1 MRQFWKRSKKVTLL
15 AAAALVLVL
24 GVSVG
29 TAMAY
34 FTTYAT
40 AKGGVPITLGAQT
53 SIHEEYGDWTKT
65 ISVENTGDVPV
76 FVRAKVL
83 AGSRIDVTITGT
95 NWSLGKDGYWY
106 YSEALPVGGTTAN
119 LVASI
124 EKNADVTSSFNVAVV
139 QECTP
144 VMYDA
149 DGNAVTA
156 ENADWNMKAQYTY
169 TGKEADK

>member
-1 MRQFWKRSKKVTLL
+1 MRQFWNRSKKITLL

-40 AKGGVPITLGAQT
+40 AKGGVPVTLGAET
-53 SIHEEYGDWTKT
+53 TIHEEYDNWKKT
-65 ISVENTGDVPV
+65 ISIENTGEVPV
-76 FVRAKVL
+76 FVRAQVI
-83 AGSRIDVTITGT
+83 AGSQFTITAEGT
-95 NWSLGKDGYWY
+95 GWSQGKDGYWY

-124 EKNADVTSSFNVAVV
+124 AKSEDVESSFNVVVV

-149 DGNAVTA
+149 NGKAVTA
-156 ENADWNMKAQYTY
+156 ENADWNMTAQY
-169 TGKEADK
+169 TGKEAE

>member
-1 MRQFWKRSKKVTLL
+1 MRQFLERNKKVTLL

-40 AKGGVPITLGAQT
+40 AKGGVPVTLGAQT
-53 SIHEEYGDWTKT
+53 TIHEEYENWTKT
-65 ISVENTGDVPV
+65 VSMENTGEVPV
-76 FVRAKVL
+76 FVRAKVI
-83 AGSRIDVTITGT
+83 AGSQIAIAVEGTG
-95 NWSLGKDGYWY
+95 WSEGSDGYWY

-119 LVASI
+119 LVAFI
-124 EKNADVTSSFNVAVV
+124 AKDEDLTSSFNVVVV

-149 DGNAVTA
+149 NGNAVTA
-156 ENADWNMKAQYTY
+156 ENADWSMKAEY
-169 TGKEADK
+169 TGKGADE

>member
-1 MRQFWKRSKKVTLL
+1 MRSKKITLL

-40 AKGGVPITLGAQT
+40 AKGGVPVTLGAET
-53 SIHEEYGDWTKT
+53 TIHEEYDDWTKT
-65 ISVENTGDVPV
+65 VSIENTGEVPV
-76 FVRAKVL
+76 FVRAQVI
-83 AGSRIDVTITGT
+83 AGSQITITVEGT
-95 NWSLGKDGYWY
+95 GWSKGSDGYWY
-106 YSEALPVGGTTAN
+106 YSEALPVGGKTAN

-124 EKNADVTSSFNVAVV
+124 DKGDVESSFNVVVV

-149 DGNAVTA
+149 NGKAVTA
-156 ENADWNMKAQYTY
+156 ENADWSMKAQY

>member
-1 MRQFWKRSKKVTLL
+1 MRSKKITLL

-40 AKGGVPITLGAQT
+40 AKGGVPVTLGAET
-53 SIHEEYGDWTKT
+53 TIHEEYGDWEKT
-65 ISVENTGDVPV
+65 ISIENTGEVPV
-76 FVRAKVL
+76 FVRAQVI
-83 AGSRIDVTITGT
+83 AGSQITVTVEGT
-95 NWSLGKDGYWY
+95 DWSFGDDGYWY
-106 YSEALPVGGTTAN
+106 YSEALPVGGKTAN

-124 EKNADVTSSFNVAVV
+124 DKGDVESSFNVVVV

-149 DGNAVTA
+149 NGKAVTA
-156 ENADWNMKAQYTY
+156 ENADWSMKAQY

>member
-1 MRQFWKRSKKVTLL
+1 MRQFWNRSKKITLL

-40 AKGGVPITLGAQT
+40 AKGGVPVTLGAKT
-53 SIHEEYGDWTKT
+53 TIHEEYDDWTKT
-65 ISVENTGDVPV
+65 VSIENTGEVPV
-76 FVRAKVL
+76 FVRAKL
-83 AGSRIDVTITGT
+83 IAGSQITVTVEGTG
-95 NWSLGKDGYWY
+95 WSQGKDGYWY
-106 YSEALPVGGTTAN
+106 YKEALPVGGKTQN

-124 EKNADVTSSFNVAVV
+124 EKDADMTSSFNVVVV

-149 DGNAVTA
+149 NGNAVTA
-156 ENADWNMKAQYTY
+156 ENADWNMKAEY